1 MFCGIFDVR
10 IYVDLVVVVATVH
23 VDHSRVTARRNIANI
38 LVLGTWSVISKT
50 RGIPKIVCAKTERC
64 FDRVSTRSRCCAMN
78 VAVESIRVLGCKY

>member
-38 LVLGTWSVISKT
+38 LVLGTWWAVKQEGSRKLSVLK
-50 RGIPKIVCAKTERC
+50 PKDALTV
-64 FDRVSTRSRCCAMN
+64 FLLDRD
-78 VAVESIRVLGCKY
+78 VAR